1 MENDKM
7 RYFITTYTSFSHT
20 HVINLLSSN
29 DAQYQYKDYPTEETY
44 SRFEVLS
51 DRYTFDVIREAAS
64 NNDGTAFTLEYGAY

>member
-7 RYFITTYTSFSHT
+7 RYFVTTYTSFSHT

-29 DAQYQYKDYPTEETY
+29 DANYQYKEYPTEETY

-51 DRYTFDVIREAAS
+51 DRYTFDIIREAS
-64 NNDGTAFTLEYGAY
+64 TSNDGTSFTLEYGAY